1 LDSSS
6 RCGKETYLFSDN
18 CVIDT
23 FHAGPAAAGA
33 RRFTRRLLF
42 LSGLAALAGAGCL
55 RRKGTGYPGYALVA
69 AAADAAISVV
79 DLRAFRLA
87 GKIDLHAAPSTVL
100 AQSRAGDA
108 LAITGANGTLHLLDL
123 NGLTRRASFK
133 VADDLAGGRLLPDG
147 RHAAL
152 ISRAVRQLLIVDLDA
167 RRVIKRFRLTGTP
180 ADLDLGVTDTGAVRV
195 AVTMA
200 DQMPYAGTVEQFELD
215 SGAHNRQYVSSSL
228 GSLRYRRDAGFL
240 FVANYDGRSITVL
253 DGRSLAPIADLPLA
267 LRPEQL
273 CFNADDGQLFV
284 TGTGMDGI
292 AIVFTYE
299 PLIVEQTVLAGRSP
313 GPMACSNQPEYLFVA
328 SKTGSVVSILSVM
341 SRQVIAV
348 VEAGQNPR
356 QILMTPDN
364 QYALILYGQSGELAV
379 IRIPAITRNRNKNG
393 AALFTM
399 IPVGDQPVG
408 AAIANIG

>member
-1 LDSSS
+1 M
-6 RCGKETYLFSDN
+6 
-18 CVIDT
+18 
-23 FHAGPAAAGA
+23 
-33 RRFTRRLLF
+33 
-42 LSGLAALAGAGCL
+42 AGAGCL

-123 NGLTRRASFK
+123 NGLTRRASFR

-147 RHAAL
+147 RHAAV
-152 ISRAVRQLLIVDLDA
+152 ISRASRQLLIVDLAA
-167 RRVIKRFRLTGTP
+167 RRVIKRFPLAGTP

-195 AVTMA
+195 AVAMA
-200 DQMPYAGTVEQFELD
+200 DQMPNAGTVEQFDLD

-299 PLIVEQTVLAGRSP
+299 PLIVEQTVLAGPSP
-313 GPMACSNQPEYLFVA
+313 GPMACSTQPEYLFVA
-328 SKTGSVVSILSVM
+328 SKTGSVVSILSVL

-379 IRIPAITRNRNKNG
+379 IRIPAITQNRNRSGAANRYKSA

>member
-1 LDSSS
+1 M
-6 RCGKETYLFSDN
+6 
-18 CVIDT
+18 
-23 FHAGPAAAGA
+23 
-33 RRFTRRLLF
+33 
-42 LSGLAALAGAGCL
+42 

-69 AAADAAISVV
+69 AAGDAAISVV
-79 DLRAFRLA
+79 DLRAFRVA

-100 AQSRAGDA
+100 AQNRVGDA

-123 NGLTRRASFK
+123 AGLSRRGSFR

-147 RHAAL
+147 RRAAV
-152 ISRAVRQLLIVDLDA
+152 ISRASRQLLVVDLAA
-167 RRVIKRFRLTGTP
+167 RRVTKRFRLVGTP
-180 ADLDLGVTDTGAVRV
+180 ADLDVGVTGTGAVRV
-195 AVTMA
+195 AVAMA
-200 DQMPYAGTVEQFELD
+200 DQMPNGGTVEQFELD
-215 SGAHNRQYVSSSL
+215 SGAHSRQHVSSSL

-240 FVANYDGRSITVL
+240 FVANYEGRSISVL
-253 DGRSLAPIADLPLA
+253 DGRSLSPVADLPLA

-284 TGTGMDGI
+284 TGPGMDGI

-299 PLIVEQTVLAGRSP
+299 PLIVEQTVLAGRAP
-313 GPMACSNQPEYLFVA
+313 GPMACSTQPEYLFVA
-328 SKTGSVVSILSVM
+328 SQTGSVVSILSVT

-399 IPVGDQPVG
+399 IPVGDQPVD
-408 AAIANIG
+408 AAIASIG